1 MNKTVRTAEELGMAI
16 RNNENL
22 IVIEGSVGNATLAIQ
37 AVGPVAWAVAIG
49 GLGVALT
56 GVLLTVGTGGTGAP
70 VGLIAEA
77 CAAPALVT
85 TLGSVGTAT
94 TALSIALAGGGIGVL
109 TSLRKYK
116 ATRNHDKAILTKR
129 W

>member
-1 MNKTVRTAEELGMAI
+1 MSKTVCTAEELGKAI
-16 RNNENL
+16 KNHESK
-22 IVIEGSVGNATLAIQ
+22 IVIKGSIGDAVIIIQ

-56 GVLLTVGTGGTGAP
+56 GVILTVGTGGTGAP

-94 TALSIALAGGGIGVL
+94 TALSIALAGGGVGIL

-116 ATRNHDKAILTKR
+116 ATRNHDKVILTKR